1 MSRIMTVQ
9 NRDGGE
15 TERLLD
21 GVVIWIVNDRSPGIY
36 VEVRRYDQLPLSNL
50 VRGTFFVL
58 KDCLVN

>member
-1 MSRIMTVQ
+1 MSRIMTVL

-21 GVVIWIVNDRSPGIY
+21 GVVIWIVNENSPGIY
-36 VEVRRYDQLPLSNL
+36 VEVRRYDQRPFSNL

-58 KDCLVN
+58 KDCLVH